1 MADSKENDKFD
12 LVVRV
17 KRRRSKSAK
26 LETIISFCHR
36 KKQNKTKNSWRLFHR
51 AYGKGEDIVKIY
63 PSLSVIRR

>member
-26 LETIISFCHR
+26 LETIISFCHQ
-36 KKQNKTKNSWRLFHR
+36 KKNKTKQKIADVFF
-51 AYGKGEDIVKIY
+51 IVHMVKVRT
-63 PSLSVIRR
+63 S